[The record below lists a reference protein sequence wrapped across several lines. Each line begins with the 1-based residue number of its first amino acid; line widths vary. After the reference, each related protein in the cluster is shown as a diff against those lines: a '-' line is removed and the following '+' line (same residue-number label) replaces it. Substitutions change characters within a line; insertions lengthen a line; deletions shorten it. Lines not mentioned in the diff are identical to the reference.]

1 MRCILVILD
10 GLGDRGHP
18 AFQGKTPLAAAR
30 TPNLDRLAH
39 QGMNG
44 LYHPWRQGLALPS
57 EIAHFL
63 MFGYDLAE
71 FPGRGYLEALGA
83 GISMADG
90 DVALLARIFSV
101 RREASHLVLEVENP
115 KADQKTCLALQ
126 KDIQTFS
133 QDGVDVEF
141 IPTGGINGIV
151 LLRGKVSPDI
161 TDSNPIYEGRPLM
174 EVLPLEE
181 NQGDE
186 SARRTARVL
195 TSYLKWCHHRLSQ
208 HPLNRKRTENRR
220 PPLNAIGTQRAGM
233 NKEIRP
239 FGEKW
244 GFKALAIASGAVYRG
259 LSLFLGMDFRKVK
272 DTSKPG
278 DDLLERLKL
287 AHAAQA
293 YDFVYVH
300 TKAPDEAAHTKDPR
314 VKKAVIQALD
324 QAFAYALEE
333 IAPDPE
339 TLLVVTADHATNS
352 AGQMIHSGETV
363 PLTMIGKY
371 PRVDEVSRFDEVS
384 CAIGGL
390 GMVQGREL
398 LYLILNFLDRGKL
411 LGLRDAPVDQPYF
424 PGNYQPL
431 TLS

>member
-18 AFQGKTPLAAAR
+18 AFQGKTPLAVAR

-63 MFGYDLAE
+63 MFGYDLTE

-83 GISMADG
+83 GIPMAKG
-90 DVALLARIFSV
+90 EVALLARIFSV
-101 RREASHLVLEVENP
+101 RREGSHLMLEVENP
-115 KADQKTCLALQ
+115 QADTKTCLTLQ
-126 KDIQTFS
+126 EEIRSFS
-133 QDGVDVEF
+133 QEGIDVEF
-141 IPTGGINGIV
+141 ISTGGIKGIV
-151 LLRGKVSPDI
+151 LLKGDVSPDI
-161 TDSNPIYEGRPLM
+161 TDSNPIIQGRPLM
-174 EVLPLEE
+174 EVLPLKESRE
-181 NQGDE
+181 DE

-195 TSYLKWCHHRLSQ
+195 TSYLKWCHLRLSQ
-208 HPLNRKRTENRR
+208 HPLNRKRTKNRR
-220 PPLNAIGTQRAGM
+220 PPLNAVGTQRGGM
-233 NKEIRP
+233 NKEIQT

-244 GFKALAIASGAVYRG
+244 GFKALAIASGTVYRG
-259 LSLFLGMDFRKVK
+259 LSRFLGMDFREVK

-287 AHAAQA
+287 AHAAHA

-324 QAFAYALEE
+324 QAFAYVLEE

-339 TLLVVTADHATNS
+339 TLLVITADHATNS

-363 PLTMIGKY
+363 PLTMVGKY
-371 PRVDEVSRFDEVS
+371 PRVDEVTRFDEIS
-384 CAIGGL
+384 CAPGGL
-390 GMVQGREL
+390 GLVRGPEL
-398 LYLILNFLDRGKL
+398 MYLILNFLDRGKL
-411 LGLRDAPVDQPYF
+411 VGIRDAPEDQPYI
-424 PGNYQPL
+424 PGPYTAL
-431 TLS
+431 TLI